1 MEKITNVVLVHGA
14 WADGT
19 AWSKVIPQLLSAGLN
34 PVAVQLP
41 LTSLADDVAVVKRA
55 VELLE
60 GPVMLVGHSYG
71 GVVITEAGLDP
82 KVNRLLYVAGFAPD
96 AGESAGGLLASAP
109 PTPLA
114 TGLAPDAHGFL
125 KLTRDGVFNG
135 FAQDLSEAEK
145 TMILVTQ
152 APTSGACLGAEIKDP
167 AWKSK
172 DTWYIVASNDHAIPP
187 DLERMFAKR
196 MEAETIEL
204 EASHVPMLSKSD
216 EVGKFIVRAAG

>member
-1 MEKITNVVLVHGA
+1 MAKITNVVLVHGA

-19 AWSKVIPQLLSAGLN
+19 AWSKVIPKLLASGLN

-71 GVVITEAGLDP
+71 GVVITEAGLES
-82 KVNRLLYVAGFAPD
+82 KVERLLYVAGFAPD
-96 AGESAGGLLASAP
+96 SGESAGGLLASAP

-114 TGLAPDAHGFL
+114 TGLAPDAYGFL
-125 KLTRDGVFNG
+125 KLTKDGVFNG

-152 APTSGACLGAEIKDP
+152 APTSGACLGAEIKEP
-167 AWKSK
+167 AWRPK
-172 DTWYIVASNDHAIPP
+172 DSWYIVAKNDHAIPP

-196 MEAETIEL
+196 MEAETIEV
-204 EASHVPMLSKSD
+204 EASHVPMLSKPD